1 MDSLVSLF
9 EVIVLGATGLSVAA
23 LVGFIVWDS
32 LVDAALQR
40 KVSVRVPVLS
50 AGKTREIPELRQPFA
65 KAA

>member
-9 EVIVLGATGLSVAA
+9 EVIVLGATGLSVAS

-40 KVSVRVPVLS
+40 QVSVRVPLLP
-50 AGKTREIPELRQPFA
+50 AGKTREISELQQAFA

>member
-32 LVDAALQR
+32 LVDAVLRR
-40 KVSVRVPVLS
+40 KASARVHTLPPGKVREVAVP
-50 AGKTREIPELRQPFA
+50 QQQFA

>member
-9 EVIVLGATGLSVAA
+9 ELIVLGATGLSVAA

-32 LVDAALQR
+32 LVDAALRR
-40 KVSVRVPVLS
+40 KVSVRVHVSPV
-50 AGKTREIPELRQPFA
+50 GKTREVAELQQFA

>member
-9 EVIVLGATGLSVAA
+9 EVIVLGATGLSVTS

-40 KVSVRVPVLS
+40 KAAVRVHASPV
-50 AGKTREIPELRQPFA
+50 GKTGEVAGLQQAFA

>member
-32 LVDAALQR
+32 LVDTALQR
-40 KVSVRVPVLS
+40 KVSVRVPLLP
-50 AGKTREIPELRQPFA
+50 AGKTREIPELQQQFA

>member
-40 KVSVRVPVLS
+40 KVSVRMPLLP
-50 AGKTREIPELRQPFA
+50 AGNTREIAELQQQFA